1 MLDLLRRKAQS
12 TTIQITI
19 LIIVLVFVFWGVGTN
34 RGNRA
39 NTVASVNGE
48 PISLQEYQ
56 KAYEQ
61 TITQFRQQFGGTLP
75 EGLIETFGIKQQVL
89 NRLIQQRLIDEG
101 ARDVGLT
108 VSQEEVRNTILKMG
122 AFQTNGVFD
131 MKRYEDI
138 LASSRI
144 GQADFEAGIRSDLL
158 KKKIIAHL
166 SRFAHVPAA
175 ELKASF
181 LSENEEVKVEYVSF
195 AAENFKKKVKPSEEQ
210 LTVFFDKHKDEYMT
224 APQVK
229 LKYITF
235 PYQDVKVD
243 SQFSAEDIERYYQQH
258 RDRYII
264 PEKRRA
270 RHILIRTGESDSE
283 ESIAAKRK
291 TMEEI
296 LKKAR
301 AGDDFATLA
310 KEFSEDPGS
319 AAQGG
324 DLGFFTRG
332 QMVKPFEDAA
342 FALKKGEVSDIVR
355 TPFGFHIIKLEA
367 IQPAQTTSIDKA
379 RGEIIDALR
388 QQKRKSEAAQLA
400 QQAYESIILAG
411 SLENYAREADA
422 TVRETGF
429 FSQAAPPKELAD
441 MPALV
446 STAFTLKKGELSSL
460 IETADGYAIIY
471 VEDVKKPEVPPFAE
485 VRKRVEQNFIAQRAR
500 ELAEETAAQMLG
512 ELKDGSNFQAAAQ
525 KHDAQVKES
534 AFFSRANQTAAGL
547 PAGVVDKTFGLTAE
561 RPYPAAPVA
570 SGANFYVFRFAGKR
584 QPPQALFAEKKPEL
598 RETLLKEKQS
608 ELVAAWVDFLKS
620 RAKITIN
627 QEFFQ

>member
-12 TTIQITI
+12 TAIQITI

-39 NTVASVNGE
+39 NTVATVNGE

-75 EGLIETFGIKQQVL
+75 EGLIKTFGIKQQVL

-108 VSQEEVRNTILKMG
+108 VSQEEVRNTILKME
-122 AFQTNGVFD
+122 AFQNNGVFD

-144 GQADFEAGIRSDLL
+144 SQAEFEAGIRSDLL
-158 KKKIIAHL
+158 KKKIIDHL
-166 SRFAHVPAA
+166 ARFAHVPAA
-175 ELKASF
+175 ELKATF

-195 AAENFKKKVKPSEEQ
+195 AAENFKNKVKPGEEQ

-243 SQFSAEDIERYYQQH
+243 SQISDEDI
-258 RDRYII
+258 D
-264 PEKRRA
+264 
-270 RHILIRTGESDSE
+270 
-283 ESIAAKRK
+283 
-291 TMEEI
+291 
-296 LKKAR
+296 
-301 AGDDFATLA
+301 
-310 KEFSEDPGS
+310 
-319 AAQGG
+319 
-324 DLGFFTRG
+324 
-332 QMVKPFEDAA
+332 
-342 FALKKGEVSDIVR
+342 
-355 TPFGFHIIKLEA
+355 
-367 IQPAQTTSIDKA
+367 
-379 RGEIIDALR
+379 
-388 QQKRKSEAAQLA
+388 RKSEAAQLA

-411 SLENYAREADA
+411 SLDNYAREADA

-471 VEDVKKPEVPPFAE
+471 VEDVKEPEVPPFAE
-485 VRKRVEQNFIAQRAR
+485 VRERVTHDFIAQRAR
-500 ELAEETAAQMLG
+500 ELAEEAAAQMLG
-512 ELKDGSNFQAAAQ
+512 ELKGGSDFQAVAK

-534 AFFSRANQTAAGL
+534 SFFSRANPAAAGL
-547 PAGVVDKTFGLTAE
+547 PAGVVDKAFGLTAE

-570 SGANFYVFRFAGKR
+570 SGTNFYVFRFAGKR
-584 QPPQALFAEKKPEL
+584 QPPATLFAEKKPEL
-598 RETLLKEKQS
+598 RETLLQEKQS
-608 ELVAAWVDFLKS
+608 ELVASWVDFLKS
-620 RAKITIN
+620 RAEITIN